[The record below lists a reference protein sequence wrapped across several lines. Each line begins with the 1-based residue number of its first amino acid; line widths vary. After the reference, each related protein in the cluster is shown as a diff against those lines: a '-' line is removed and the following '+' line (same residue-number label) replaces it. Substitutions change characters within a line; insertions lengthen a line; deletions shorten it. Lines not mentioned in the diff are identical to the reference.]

1 MSHKHSH
8 EHHVHNHSGQC
19 NCSQPAPMSQS
30 LDELEFERGLW
41 GAARDGNDERVEQLL
56 PPKSN
61 LFYAISIT
69 QVSSS
74 TAFAAIYNII

>member
-8 EHHVHNHSGQC
+8 DHEHKHGHGHQC
-19 NCSQPAPMSQS
+19 DCSQPAPMSQT

-56 PPKSN
+56 N
-61 LFYAISIT
+61 
-69 QVSSS
+69 QVRTLLGSE
-74 TAFAAIYNII
+74 